1 MLVRQ
6 VLHEQ
11 VLLEPMLLDQ
21 MMQAL
26 ILLEQISF
34 ITIGIRTIVI

>member
-26 ILLEQISF
+26 TLLEQISF
-34 ITIGIRTIVI
+34 ITNVIRTIVI